1 VGIKGGAAVDFRS
14 SCRCKNRKKKT
25 GELQSWGVEV
35 SSRVIG
41 ECSLQVV
48 AGQDFVSRGG
58 RYCCCVAAEKK
69 ESRRE
74 QLLEL
79 IWVGCD

>member
-1 VGIKGGAAVDFRS
+1 
-14 SCRCKNRKKKT
+14 
-25 GELQSWGVEV
+25 VEV

-48 AGQDFVSRGG
+48 AGQDFVSRG

-79 IWVGCD
+79 IWVECD